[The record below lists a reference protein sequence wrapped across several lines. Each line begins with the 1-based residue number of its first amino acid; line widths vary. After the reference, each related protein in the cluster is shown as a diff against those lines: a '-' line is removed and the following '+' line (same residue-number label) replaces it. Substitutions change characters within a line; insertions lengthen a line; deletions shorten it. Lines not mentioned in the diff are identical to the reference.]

1 MTSREKVLAAERQ
14 VREVVTGERT
24 EILCPFCGLDTMAN
38 QMLCCNEMAT
48 VTNAV
53 LDHIEH
59 IGRTEV
65 VERMMDRFERMRAKA
80 VLN

>member
-1 MTSREKVLAAERQ
+1 VTSREKVLDAERQ
-14 VREVVTGERT
+14 IREIVSGDRSD
-24 EILCPFCGLDTMAN
+24 IDCPFCNLRSEGG

-48 VTNAV
+48 VTHAV

-59 IGRTEV
+59 IGRVEA
-65 VERMMDRFERMRAKA
+65 VERMFDRLEQMRAKA